1 MSIEFNG
8 SNSGILFNV
17 LIGFCIPWSQADSD
31 CGQLLSVH
39 LHFLSVEKAAAF
51 NGEVINLLQDQ
62 LPVALVNTQD
72 SSNTMSTNIYRLH
85 NMLLTAPTK
94 SLHPAHD
101 NHYISHQSTTSVAL
115 MREPFASK
123 DDCNLTV
130 TATVTILLGLVG
142 SFDEND
148 CFGQAMQLKTKKH
161 SRFMLRRHICFHTT
175 NVSK

>member
-31 CGQLLSVH
+31 SGQLLSVH
-39 LHFLSVEKAAAF
+39 LHFLSVENAAAF
-51 NGEVINLLQDQ
+51 NAEVINLLQDQ

-72 SSNTMSTNIYRLH
+72 SSNTMSTIIYRLH

-94 SLHPAHD
+94 SLHPVHD
-101 NHYISHQSTTSVAL
+101 NHYISHQSTAL

-148 CFGQAMQLKTKKH
+148 CFGQATQLKTKKQK
-161 SRFMLRRHICFHTT
+161 RHHH
-175 NVSK
+175 NVYNS